1 MDLMDFIM
9 IAIDTVLC
17 ALILILYTSQW
28 QQRFVRDIKKRY

>member
-17 ALILILYTSQW
+17 VLILILYTSQC
-28 QQRFVRDIKKRY
+28 QQRFMRNIKKRN